1 MPTTS
6 PYSPNDYQAASAFRP
21 YQLPVNDIMRAF
33 TAQNNFWD
41 EGASKVKATYQ
52 KGLELNLVTD
62 VQKQRRD
69 LFLKDSEKQLLKLSS
84 MNLADPSVV
93 RQGMN
98 VFKPLFSD
106 EDIIGEDN
114 VVSSLDKELGN
125 ADTSRTKE
133 GGKNFNPFSAENI
146 QYEKSLLAGKL
157 NDQKGWKSLY
167 GNTSKYTQYQD
178 VSKEMNTISEM
189 VKEQT
194 IADAIVRGE
203 NPMYIDKL
211 KTEKVSKER
220 LLSAINEMG
229 SPQLK
234 EQMRIEGRN
243 TYYKLLQ
250 NDETGQVANKY
261 FQDIVTNV
269 YTEGKNDLNRN
280 KALMLYD
287 KSINSKPELNKMYDE
302 QLEQLEK
309 QLVDLDKNMREQLKN
324 YSNLG
329 DIKNLSSNN
338 SKVESLWQTYSSMK
352 IASTLAYNNVEKD
365 IEENRGYYLQKKLE
379 LEALKAEND
388 AKSSKDN
395 PNLDPLSAAANGATT
410 NPVDPAQEDK
420 GQKIQEVKKYLEEN
434 RTYQLQKMASFTFL
448 GDDAIKGLMANEQDP
463 RPIGVNGALTAA
475 EISKAAKFL
484 NAERNIR
491 ISKGELKGNP
501 VTDEKYEEVVKNTD
515 VNTLMKSMAGILIG
529 NTEFTKDYAIKTLG
543 ETDGSKL
550 VTKLLTNVSDVQR
563 EHMNISHQV
572 FEKQP
577 DALGKFANYFSNKG
591 KVLITDKEIRNAFTN
606 LRPEDLIAY
615 SVTYTDDRNQQHI
628 KQFSNQQ
635 EAEQY
640 IKDNKNTYLD
650 YRLKMDEYILPE
662 FKKHIN
668 NLLAPVYLNA
678 MAARANTETETFL
691 VEKGNEATAIAGL
704 ENLAIKNTDNNQN
717 VETTL
722 AYLNANVSNVAGY
735 RVFSP
740 GVGEDLPYV
749 KPILRSVKDDD
760 KVGQLAIN
768 TKIPITVAGQAKLA
782 KFAQKPSKIKHI
794 NFPDAVISYYQS
806 SNPPATIKITNQG
819 RDSEIK
825 PLLEIKGG
833 EIYRVVK
840 NPEGKY
846 VKGTPYTPKDFEKR
860 LLERFNASSLEQLVK
875 EKYETGELNEAFTAM
890 LLDLENSNKNLK

>member
-62 VQKQRRD
+62 AQKQRRD

-93 RQGMN
+93 KQGMN
-98 VFKPLFSD
+98 IFKPLFSD
-106 EDIIGEDN
+106 EDILGEDN

-125 ADTSRTKE
+125 ADTSRTKD

-146 QYEKSLLAGKL
+146 QYEKSLLYGKL

-194 IADAIVRGE
+194 IAEATARGE

-261 FQDIVTNV
+261 FQDIVTNI
-269 YTEGKNDLNRN
+269 YEEGKNDLNRN

-287 KSINSKPELNKMYDE
+287 KSINSNPELTKMYDE

-309 QLVDLDKNMREQLKN
+309 QLVNLDKNMGEQLKN

-352 IASTLAYNNVEKD
+352 IASTLAYNNVEQD
-365 IEENRGYYLQKKLE
+365 IEENRAYYLQKKLE

-388 AKSSKDN
+388 AKNSKA
-395 PNLDPLSAAANGATT
+395 NLDPLSVAANGATT
-410 NPVDPAQEDK
+410 NPVEPAQENS
-420 GQKIQEVKKYLEEN
+420 GEKIQEVKKYLEEN

-448 GDDAIKGLMANEQDP
+448 GDNAIKGLMANEQDP

-475 EISKAAKFL
+475 EISKAAKFF
-484 NAERNIR
+484 NAERNMR

-501 VTDEKYEEVVKNTD
+501 ITDESYEEVVKNTD
-515 VNTLMKSMAGILIG
+515 VNTLMKAMSNILIG

-550 VTKLLTNVSDVQR
+550 VTKLLTNVSDIQR

-577 DALGKFANYFSNKG
+577 YALGKFANYFSNKG
-591 KVLITDKEIRNAFTN
+591 KTLITDKEITEAFNN
-606 LRPEDLIAY
+606 LKPEDLIAY
-615 SVTYTDDRNQQHI
+615 SVTYTDDRNREHI
-628 KQFSNQQ
+628 KQFPNQQ

-640 IKDNKNTYLD
+640 IKDNKNTYVY
-650 YRLKMDEYILPE
+650 YRLKTDQYMLPE
-662 FKKHIN
+662 FKKYIDN
-668 NLLAPVYLNA
+668 KLAPVYLGA

-704 ENLAIKNTDNNQN
+704 ENLAIKNTENNQN

-722 AYLNANVSNVAGY
+722 AYLNANISNVAGY

-740 GVGEDLPYV
+740 GIGEDIPYV
-749 KPILRSVKDDD
+749 KVILRSVKDDD
-760 KVGQLAIN
+760 KTGQLAID

-806 SNPPATIKITNQG
+806 SNPKATVKITNQG

-825 PLLEIKGG
+825 PLLEIKG
-833 EIYRVVK
+833 ELYRVVK
-840 NPEGKY
+840 NSAGKY
-846 VKGTPYTPKDFEKR
+846 VKGTPYTPKDIEQR
-860 LLERFNASSLEQLVK
+860 LLERFNASSLEELVK
-875 EKYETGELNEAFTAM
+875 EKYDTGELNEAFSAI